1 MKIIGTISSSNHF
14 IFCISSSQ
22 TSIAR
27 IDIYSFTTSA
37 SEIVLQPRLL
47 NTVSPEGYNSYLLG
61 SAIMSKAGI
70 ITKYTGNFTIISTI
84 LNQLKQTDHLLDIV
98 SGVLDP
104 GEYTYGLYQVEI
116 ISCNSLITSVKQIR
130 GLTYIPYSS
139 HEALR
144 EIVAGVNR
152 SKLKSFKEVISN
164 RDMSWYFDSE
174 GNCKK
179 DYRLVQSLEELEDL
193 MRDADNYEYMSFDT
207 ETTGTN
213 FYWYKGDASKRS
225 KICGMS
231 LSWKKDQG
239 IYIPFMSNVFKKLDL
254 AEVMCIVFPVMRRK
268 KIVCHNGIF
277 DFKVLYSYGYY
288 IPIAEDT
295 LLMAFNIDTSVKSGS
310 KGLKTLTRKYLNHET
325 IELDELTGGKVIPEL
340 IPDIDQDLIKVYA
353 CSDSDYTLQLFHC
366 LYDYV
371 KNMPCYRLDTQ
382 LIEILA
388 IAEYQGAPI
397 NMELLKTMSDVNK
410 RDMEHVEALMNQYLH
425 AVGLQALA
433 VKAIKANK
441 GAEYNPSSQEVQILC
456 SYEPFQ
462 KSVAHLFTKQAINAK
477 EGDRPLQYSSSA
489 DVCYILYDLL
499 GYPVTKTNKEGS
511 RTSDKEAMNRL
522 LEFTATKRVE
532 FLKEDLITSANEF
545 GIDSKDVLIS
555 KSKFEGYEYPFA
567 YLLQVWRKLQKF
579 DSSFFG
585 PLLAESSTG
594 YYNTD
599 NSMTSAETGRVI
611 NKIQT
616 LEGSLKELV
625 VPRDKDWYLIVFDKS
640 QIEFRV
646 MLGLAATYWKSLV
659 DSGALKGGAQEAAKS
674 RNLNALIE
682 RLNDWEKDY
691 HREGGAIFAGCT
703 PDTMTNK
710 QRKKVKAIHF
720 SVPYGA
726 NAASVAKPKLAGH
739 PESEWDAIIAETEG
753 ELSAWRNKLYPLH
766 YYLEH
771 VRDTALQ
778 PLKRNPPGVVGTYG
792 KVQNAMGRYRLFDL
806 SDSSYKACA
815 SIRRQAGN
823 FPIQSLARDIFFAGV
838 LKLFNRLKSEG
849 LISEKFED
857 SKVLLNIF
865 VHDEVVLQV
874 HKSIHPYRMYKY
886 IMETNLTK
894 LPGHPTY
901 FMGIAVTDTWGK
913 GKTDS
918 YEAPIGYV
926 QECIEEYDSNR
937 EYYDNYAMHVDSLAE
952 EDYTKLCWNGITNWF
967 ARRACREL
975 KSVIGDTD
983 IIDPIVVHDKLINYY
998 VKPRLPFYTKP
1009 CRKPEYKID
1018 PSLPPDTGDK
1028 KYNSYIKLFDY
1039 YLLIT
1044 GEYKKYK
1051 LLFNHVAIPYS
1062 EILDLTVDIPKH
1074 TGFEELDD
1082 IDFES
1087 FDKFTEQDEDYAEK
1101 EAQYAEE
1108 VYLVDNPELAA
1119 NLTGDSPAVI
1129 QKKQD
1134 EEPESPKLFIEDS
1147 DGSVVFFISGM
1158 SKENFL
1164 NLAAFLRK
1172 HRSSEGK
1179 PVFFFN
1185 GGQKIDAG
1193 AKILLDF
1200 TADQVYKATYPSS
1213 TTNYFGG

>member
-1 MKIIGTISSSNHF
+1 MKIIGTISSSNRY
-14 IFCISSSQ
+14 IFCISSNQASL
-22 TSIAR
+22 SR
-27 IDIYSFTTSA
+27 IDVYSFTAPST
-37 SEIVLQPRLL
+37 EVVLQPRLL
-47 NTVSPEGYNSYLLG
+47 ITVAPEEYNSYLLG
-61 SAIMSKAGI
+61 SAMMSKAGI
-70 ITKYTGNFTIISTI
+70 VTKYAGNFALVSTVI
-84 LNQLKQTDHLLDIV
+84 NQLKQTNHFADIV
-98 SGVLDP
+98 SGVLEV
-104 GEYTYGLYQVEI
+104 GEYTFGLYQVEI
-116 ISCNSLITSVKQIR
+116 VTSNTFATSVRQIR
-130 GLTYIPYSS
+130 GVVYTPYTS
-139 HEALR
+139 HESIR
-144 EIVAGVNR
+144 ELVAGVNR
-152 SKLKSFKEVISN
+152 NKLKSFKEVIKD
-164 RDMSWYFDSE
+164 RDMSWYFDDK

-179 DYRLVQSLEELEDL
+179 DYILVQSLAELKSL
-193 MRDADNYEYMSFDT
+193 MADAAKYEYMAFDT
-207 ETTGTN
+207 ETTGTD
-213 FYWYKGDASKRS
+213 FYWFKGDVSKRS

-231 LSWKKDQG
+231 LSWRKDQG
-239 IYIPFMSNVFKKLDL
+239 IYIPFMSNVFKQLDL
-254 AEVMCIVFPVMRRK
+254 TEVMQLVYPVMRK
-268 KIVCHNGIF
+268 SKIICHNGMF

-288 IPIAEDT
+288 VPVAEDT

-340 IPDIDQDLIKVYA
+340 IPDIDAELIKVYA
-353 CSDSDYTLQLFHC
+353 CSDSDYTLQLFHH
-366 LYDYV
+366 LNAYV
-371 KNMPCYRLDTQ
+371 RNMPCYRLDTQ

-397 NMELLKTMSDVNK
+397 NMELLHTMSEVNK
-410 RDMEHVEALMNQYLH
+410 RDMEHVETLMNQYLH
-425 AVGLQALA
+425 VVGAQALA
-433 VKAIKANK
+433 VKAIKDSK
-441 GAEYNPSSQEVQILC
+441 GAEYNPGSQEVQALC
-456 SYEPFQ
+456 EYEPFQ
-462 KSVAHLFTKQAINAK
+462 KSIAHLFTKQAISAK
-477 EGDRPLQYSSSA
+477 QSDKPLQYSASR

-499 GYPVTKTNKEGS
+499 GYPVTKTNKDGS

-522 LEFTATKRVE
+522 LEYTATSRVE
-532 FLKEDLITSANEF
+532 FLKEDLVTSAKDF
-545 GIDSKDVLIS
+545 GVDSNDVLIS
-555 KSKFEGYEYPFA
+555 KEKFEGYEYPFA

-616 LEGSLKELV
+616 LEGSLKELI

-659 DSGALKGGAQEAAKS
+659 DSGSLKGGAQEEAKS
-674 RNLNALIE
+674 RNLDSLIE

-739 PESEWDAIIAETEG
+739 PESEWDAIIAETEA

-771 VRDTALQ
+771 VRDVALQ
-778 PLKRNPPGVVGTYG
+778 PLKINPPGVVGTYG

-806 SDSSYKACA
+806 SDSTYKASA

-849 LISEKFED
+849 IISEKFED
-857 SKVLLNIF
+857 SKALLNIF

-926 QECIEEYDSNR
+926 QECIQKYEANR
-937 EYYDNYAMHVDSLAE
+937 EFYDNYASHVSSLAD
-952 EDYTKLCWNGITNWF
+952 EDYTKLCWDGITNWF
-967 ARRACREL
+967 AHRACKEL

-983 IIDPIVVHDKLINYY
+983 IIDPRVVHDKLINYY

-1009 CRKPEYKID
+1009 CRKAKYKTD
-1018 PSLPPDTGDK
+1018 PSLPADSGDI

-1062 EILDLTVDIPKH
+1062 EVLDTTVDMPKH
-1074 TGFEELDD
+1074 DFDDLAD
-1082 IDFES
+1082 IDFAS
-1087 FDKFTEQDEDYAEK
+1087 FNMFTEQDEDYAEM
-1101 EAQYAEE
+1101 EAKYAEE
-1108 VYLVDNPELAA
+1108 AAYIVENPELAA
-1119 NLTGDSPAVI
+1119 NLTGDAPIVS
-1129 QKKQD
+1129 QKKR
-1134 EEPESPKLFIEDS
+1134 EEESSVPKLFIEDT
-1147 DGSVVFFISGM
+1147 DGSLVFFISGM
-1158 SKENFL
+1158 EKENFL
-1164 NLAAFLRK
+1164 HLAAFLRK
-1172 HRSSEGK
+1172 YRDENGK
-1179 PVFFFN
+1179 PVYFFN
-1185 GGQKIDAG
+1185 KGQRIDAK
-1193 AKILLDF
+1193 AKVLPTF
-1200 TADQVYKATYPSS
+1200 TPEQVYEAAYPVS
-1213 TTNYFGG
+1213 TTSYFGG